1 MIAELA
7 TLLPQFASNT
17 PDGKVSAQAKVS
29 GAVACIP
36 AADMPKARFPNHV
49 LNHQEPIEAIV

>member
-17 PDGKVSAQAKVS
+17 PDGKVSQAKVS

-36 AADMPKARFPNHV
+36 AADMPQARFPNHV
-49 LNHQEPIEAIV
+49 LYHQEPIEAIV